1 MLPLSDAQI
10 LEDIIQLLA
19 ENDPGADPDVLR
31 TKLGEPLDQIYP
43 INSQIGVDIATQLAE
58 KYDLP
63 SVPRVKL
70 RQREDYISIG
80 GLLKHVK
87 MRNNC

>member
-1 MLPLSDAQI
+1 MLPSDTQI

-19 ENDPGADPDVLR
+19 DNDPGADPDVLR
-31 TKLGEPLDQIYP
+31 NKLGEPLEQIYQ

-58 KYDLP
+58 KYALP
-63 SVPRVKL
+63 SVPRMKL

-87 MRNNC
+87 MRSIL